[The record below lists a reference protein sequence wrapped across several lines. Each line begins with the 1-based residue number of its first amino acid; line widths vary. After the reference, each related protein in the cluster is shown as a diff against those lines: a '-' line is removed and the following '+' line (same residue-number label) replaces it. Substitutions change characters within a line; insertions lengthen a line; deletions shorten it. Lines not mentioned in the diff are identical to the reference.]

1 MLAELN
7 FLGTNLIQLQSSFDS
22 TAIHSQSDYN
32 YYHNLWYV
40 PPCMLVVLETC
51 TGAKGEFPSV
61 IRTTNMCIKFDQH
74 EI

>member
-1 MLAELN
+1 MVHVCKLSGPQRDL
-7 FLGTNLIQLQSSFDS
+7 QL
-22 TAIHSQSDYN
+22 
-32 YYHNLWYV
+32 
-40 PPCMLVVLETC
+40 PPETV